1 MYIEPNTN
9 IRLLHN
15 VPLDDTYEHTIY
27 FDSASAQSSYFA
39 GLTKYDLTKYSYQ
52 RVQRGWSRVGI
63 KADSLYD
70 CNYMMFQNTSF
81 GSKWFYAFI
90 TSVEYVNNVTSE
102 VHFEIDVMQTWFF
115 DYKFAQT
122 FVAREHIERDLIG
135 SNILPEPVQIG
146 EYVYDHD
153 ISGEGSGY
161 KGMTDWTAAS
171 WNHTPWVDGMAIIIA
186 YCSTEGESN
195 GSIYDGV
202 YGGATLVAFHAEGNN
217 KTAIDNFLSSV
228 VQQNNAVVGMYM
240 IPVSFV
246 LGGYFNNGTELPSS
260 DLTTATPYY
269 FTFPA
274 ASSDMDLN
282 GYTPRNKKL
291 YTYPYQFLSVDNSN
305 GNSLVLRYEF
315 FNNYTPVVEVY
326 GTLTQPFQM
335 VLRPCNY
342 KETNPNNT
350 TPPPETNNTESLV
363 INNFPLCSWNF
374 DAYAAWTAQNTGS
387 YMIRMGM
394 GTLSTVGIGAAQF
407 AVGDAIGGSKTV
419 GRGLSSLMKTTENY
433 AVSQYE
439 ASIAADICRGNF
451 NNGGANVAQHKQKFY
466 AGKMSITAQNAAV
479 IDDFF
484 DRYGY
489 TTNRIKEPN
498 RNSRPHWNYIQT
510 IGCTIE
516 GSIPAD
522 DMRAICNIYDRG
534 ITFWKNGSEVGHYEL
549 DNRA

>member
-9 IRLLHN
+9 IRILHN
-15 VPLDDTYEHTIY
+15 VPLDNTYEHTIY

-39 GLTKYDLTKYSYQ
+39 GLAKYDLAKYSYQ

-102 VHFEIDVMQTWFF
+102 IHFEIDVMQTWFF
-115 DYKFAQT
+115 DYHFNRT

-135 SNILPEPVQIG
+135 SNILPEPVKIG
-146 EYVYDHD
+146 EYVYDQD

-161 KGMTDWTAAS
+161 KGMDKWA
-171 WNHTPWVDGMAIIIA
+171 TPNYGRTWYDDLAIIIA
-186 YCSTEGESN
+186 FCSTEGESN

-202 YGGATLVAFHAEGNN
+202 YGGATLYAFHALQSS
-217 KTAIDNFLSSV
+217 KASIDNFLSTH
-228 VQQNNAVVGMYM
+228 VQQNEAVVGMYM
-240 IPVSFV
+240 LPAAFV
-246 LGGYFNNGTELPSS
+246 LDGNFTDEQELPSS

-274 ASSDMDLN
+274 ASSDMELN

-291 YTYPYQFLSVDNSN
+291 YTYPYQFLSIDNSN

-326 GTLTQPFQM
+326 GTITQPFQM

-374 DAYAAWTAQNTGS
+374 DAYAAWTAQNSTS
-387 YMIRMGM
+387 YMMRMGFN
-394 GTLSTVGIGAAQF
+394 TISTVGISGAQMYAGDIKGGTETF
-407 AVGDAIGGSKTV
+407 AHGV
-419 GRGLSSLMKTTENY
+419 SSLMKTVENY
-433 AVSQYE
+433 AVADYE
-439 ASIAADICRGNF
+439 ASIAADICRGTF
-451 NNGGANVAQHKQKFY
+451 NNGGANVAQKKQRFY
-466 AGKMSITAQNAAV
+466 GGKMSITAQNAAC

-484 DRYGY
+484 DKFGY

-498 RNSRPHWNYIQT
+498 RNSRPHWNYVQT

-522 DMRAICNIYDRG
+522 DMSRICSIYDRG